1 MRLGAIFPQTEI
13 GSDPVAV
20 RDFAQAA
27 EGLGYEHL
35 LVFDHVL
42 GADTSVRQGWDRPYS
57 SADMFHEP
65 FVLFGYLAGLTET
78 IEMVTG
84 VLILGQRQ
92 TSLVAKQAAEVDV
105 LTGGRLR
112 LGIGVGWNAVEYE
125 GLSESFTNR
134 GRRSE
139 EQIELMRQLWTNEV
153 VDFHGRYHN
162 VTHAGINPLPVQQP
176 IPVWFGG
183 GAPQV
188 VKRIGRMGDGWF
200 PQFEPNSEGAERI
213 AEMRGYATDAGR
225 DSFSHRDRGPHRHR
239 DRRPS
244 QLAETGGV
252 MGRGRGDSPFS
263 EHHAGRSAGARPA
276 HRRHPAFQGDCFL
289 SGFFNAEGAKFDAQ
303 RAQILFPLRS
313 LRVLRVLRV

>member
-65 FVLFGYLAGLTET
+65 FVLFGYLAGLTEK

-213 AEMRGYATDAGR
+213 AEMRGYATEAGR
-225 DSFSHRDRGPHRHR
+225 D
-239 DRRPS
+239 PS
-244 QLAETGGV
+244 AIGIEGRIGIATDDQANWQKLAESWAEVGATHLSV
-252 MGRGRGDSPFS
+252 NTMR
-263 EHHAGRSAGARPA
+263 AGLQGPDQHIDAI
-276 HRRHPAFQGDCFL
+276 RRFKETV
-289 SGFFNAEGAKFDAQ
+289 S
-303 RAQILFPLRS
+303 
-313 LRVLRVLRV
+313 

>member
-13 GSDPVAV
+13 GSDPAAV

-213 AEMRGYATDAGR
+213 AEMRGYATEAGR
-225 DSFSHRDRGPHRHR
+225 D
-239 DRRPS
+239 PS
-244 QLAETGGV
+244 AIGIEGRIGIATDDQANWQKLAESWAEVGATHLSV
-252 MGRGRGDSPFS
+252 NTMR
-263 EHHAGRSAGARPA
+263 AGL
-276 HRRHPAFQGDCFL
+276 QGPDQHIE
-289 SGFFNAEGAKFDAQ
+289 AIRKFKETV
-303 RAQILFPLRS
+303 S
-313 LRVLRVLRV
+313 